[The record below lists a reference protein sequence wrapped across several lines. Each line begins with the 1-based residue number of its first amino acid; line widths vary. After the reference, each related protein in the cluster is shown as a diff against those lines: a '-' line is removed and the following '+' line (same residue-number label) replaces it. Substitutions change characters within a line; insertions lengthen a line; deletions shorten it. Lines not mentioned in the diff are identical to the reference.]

1 MKAATKKAIWEA
13 VKRFAATAWTVP
25 AVKSVILTNL
35 IRAGVPA
42 TLITVGVALVDAF
55 KG

>member
-13 VKRFAATAWTVP
+13 VKKAAVTAWEVP
-25 AVKSVILTNL
+25 AVKSVVLTRL

-42 TLITVGVALVDAF
+42 TLITVGVALFDAF